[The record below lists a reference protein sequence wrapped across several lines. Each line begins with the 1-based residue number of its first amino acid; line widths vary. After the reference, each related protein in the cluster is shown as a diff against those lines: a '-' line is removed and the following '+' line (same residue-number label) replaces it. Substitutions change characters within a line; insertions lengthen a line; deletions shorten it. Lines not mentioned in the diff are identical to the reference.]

1 MSKQKV
7 LVTEKIADSG
17 IDSLKKEFDV
27 DVKLDL
33 AKDKPALINE
43 IGEYNALIIRSAT
56 KVDKEILDAAKNM
69 KIIGRAGIGVDN
81 VDVEEAT
88 KHGII
93 VANAPQSNIISAA
106 EHAMALML
114 SLSRNVAKAD
124 KSLRECK
131 WERSKFEGAELY
143 EKTLGVIGLGKIGLL
158 VAERSAG
165 FGMNI
170 IAFDPY
176 ISSEK
181 ARQLGI
187 SLVEKLEDLLKQA
200 DFITVHLP
208 KNKETLGLISAKEI
222 AMMKPTARIINTAR
236 GGIINEKDLA
246 KAIDEGKIAGAGFDV
261 YESEPCTD
269 SPLFSV
275 ENTVVTPHLGAS
287 TEEAQDKAGITIAEQ
302 VMAGLKGD
310 FVNFAVNLSA
320 SVDEAIKPY
329 LTVAESAGS
338 LFSNLIEKS
347 IEKIEVEYFGE
358 IATHNTG
365 LLTIAVLKGV
375 FGNVVA
381 EPVTYVNAPLIA
393 KDRGIEVIESKSE
406 TPKEYLNLIRVSTT
420 QNGKS
425 ISAAVTMVENQ
436 ERFVEINGY
445 AVDLAPQKYMAYFKY
460 QDVPG
465 VIGKVGTILGKAGIN
480 IASMQVGRQKYQ
492 GEAAMVI
499 TVDSSITDELINDI
513 KVQANISEA
522 KAISI
527 A

>member
-1 MSKQKV
+1 LKDKI
-7 LVTEKIADSG
+7 LITEKIADSG
-17 IDSLKKEFDV
+17 IESLKKEFDV

-33 AKDKPALINE
+33 AKDKPKIVE
-43 IGEYNALIIRSAT
+43 VIGDYNALIIRSAT
-56 KVDKEILDAAKNM
+56 KVDKDILDAAKNM

-114 SLSRNVAKAD
+114 ALSRNIAKAD
-124 KSLRECK
+124 KSLREGK

-143 EKTLGVIGLGKIGLL
+143 EKTLGVIGLGKIGML

-165 FGMNI
+165 FGMNL
-170 IAFDPY
+170 IAYDPY
-176 ISSEK
+176 LSSEK

-187 SLVEKLEDLLKQA
+187 KLVDKLDDLLKEA

-208 KNKETLGLISAKEI
+208 KNKETLGLIGEKEI
-222 AMMKPTARIINTAR
+222 AKMKSTARIINTAR
-236 GGIINEKDLA
+236 GGIIDEKALA

-261 YESEPCTD
+261 YETEPCTD

-275 ENTVVTPHLGAS
+275 ENAVVTPHLGAS

-302 VMAGLKGD
+302 VMAGLKGE
-310 FVNFAVNLSA
+310 FVSFAVNLSA

-329 LTVAESAGS
+329 LPLAENAGS
-338 LFSNLIEKS
+338 LFANLIEKS
-347 IEKIEVEYFGE
+347 IDKIEVEYFGE

-365 LLTIAVLKGV
+365 LLTVAVLKGI
-375 FGNVVA
+375 FGKVVH

-393 KDRGIEVIESKSE
+393 KERGIEVIESKSE
-406 TPKEYLNLIRVSTT
+406 TPKEYLNLIRVVTV
-420 QNGKS
+420 QNGETV
-425 ISAAVTMVENQ
+425 SAAVTMVENQ

-445 AVDLAPQKYMAYFKY
+445 AVDLPPQNYMAYFKY

-465 VIGKVGTILGKAGIN
+465 VIGKVGTVLGKAGIN
-480 IASMQVGRQKYQ
+480 IASMQVGRQKYHGQ
-492 GEAAMVI
+492 AAMVI
-499 TVDSSITDELINDI
+499 TVDSPISDDLIDEI
-513 KVQANISEA
+513 KVEANISEA
-522 KAISI
+522 KAITI
-527 A
+527 K